1 MTDNVSTRG
10 LFVMATDTGVG
21 KTYLTSLIA
30 RSLPRDQVRVG
41 AYKPV
46 CSGAEISAEGGYYW
60 TDIKKLTDAIGG
72 DVDPLRICPQ
82 RLKAALAPPVAARIE
97 RVALDFEAMKT
108 AADWWLGR
116 VDVLLIEGVG
126 GLLCPLTEDKT
137 IADLAVALGYPLL
150 VVARAGLGTIN
161 HTLLTVEA
169 ARHRGL
175 QVAGVVLNEA
185 EPLEESPGTGEN
197 GIEIARRA
205 NVPVLGVV
213 RYGSQFAETGKG
225 RLGPADW
232 LNLMA
237 ARESAPAMTAL
248 RRI

>member
-1 MTDNVSTRG
+1 MTENASTKG
-10 LFVMATDTGVG
+10 LFVTATDTGVG

-46 CSGAEISAEGGYYW
+46 CSGAEISAEGGHYW
-60 TDIKKLTDAIGG
+60 SDVKKLVEAIGG
-72 DVDPLRICPQ
+72 DVDPVRVCPQ
-82 RLKAALAPPVAARIE
+82 RLKAPLAPPVAARLE
-97 RVALDFEAMKT
+97 RVNLDFEAMKA
-108 AADWWLGR
+108 AADWWQGR

-169 ARHRGL
+169 ARYRGL
-175 QVAGVVLNEA
+175 PVAGVVLNES
-185 EPLEESPGTGEN
+185 EPLEETPGTGEN
-197 GIEIARRA
+197 SAEIARRA

-213 RYGSQFAETGKG
+213 RYGSQFAESGKG
-225 RLGPADW
+225 RLGSADW

-237 ARESAPAMTAL
+237 AREPA
-248 RRI
+248 RH

>member
-1 MTDNVSTRG
+1 MRSAATSILCGSVRNGSKLRWLRRWPPGSNGSTSI
-10 LFVMATDTGVG
+10 LTG
-21 KTYLTSLIA
+21 
-30 RSLPRDQVRVG
+30 
-41 AYKPV
+41 
-46 CSGAEISAEGGYYW
+46 
-60 TDIKKLTDAIGG
+60 
-72 DVDPLRICPQ
+72 
-82 RLKAALAPPVAARIE
+82 
-97 RVALDFEAMKT
+97 MKT
-108 AADWWLGR
+108 AADWWQGR
-116 VDVLLIEGVG
+116 VEVLLIEGVG

-161 HTLLTVEA
+161 HALLTVEA

-185 EPLEESPGTGEN
+185 EPLEETPGTGEN
-197 GIEIARRA
+197 SAEIARRA

-213 RYGSQFAETGKG
+213 RYGSQFAESGKG
-225 RLGPADW
+225 RLASADW

-237 ARESAPAMTAL
+237 AREPAPAVTGP

>member
-1 MTDNVSTRG
+1 MTDNVSTKG
-10 LFVMATDTGVG
+10 LFVTATDTGVG

-46 CSGAEISAEGGYYW
+46 CSGAEISAEGGCYW
-60 TDIKKLTDAIGG
+60 SDIKKLTDAIGG
-72 DVDPLRICPQ
+72 DVDPLRVCPQ
-82 RLKAALAPPVAARIE
+82 RLKAPLAPPVAARIE
-97 RVALDFEAMKT
+97 RVSLDFAAMKT

-137 IADLAVALGYPLL
+137 IADLAVALGYPLV

-161 HTLLTVEA
+161 HTLLTIEA

-185 EPLEESPGTGEN
+185 EPLEQTTGNGEN
-197 GIEIARRA
+197 AAEIARRA
-205 NVPVLGVV
+205 NVPVLGTV
-213 RYGSQFAETGKG
+213 RYGSQFADTGKG
-225 RLGPADW
+225 RLGAADW

-237 ARESAPAMTAL
+237 AREYA
-248 RRI
+248 RQ

>member
-1 MTDNVSTRG
+1 MTDNISTKG
-10 LFVMATDTGVG
+10 LFVTATDTSVG

-60 TDIKKLTDAIGG
+60 TDIKKLTDAIGV

-82 RLKAALAPPVAARIE
+82 RLKAPLAPPIAARIE
-97 RVALDFEAMKT
+97 RVSLDFEAMKT
-108 AADWWLGR
+108 AADWWLGH

-185 EPLEESPGTGEN
+185 EPLGQTTGNGEN
-197 GIEIARRA
+197 SAEIARRA
-205 NVPVLGVV
+205 NVPVLGIV
-213 RYGSQFAETGKG
+213 RYGSQFADTGKG
-225 RLGPADW
+225 RLGPTDW
-232 LNLMA
+232 LSLMA
-237 ARESAPAMTAL
+237 AREPA
-248 RRI
+248 RK